1 MQQRCGRQKGDRRNT
16 DSSSQDEAMA
26 AAEHSKAIKNEH
38 KLDMDF
44 LSARSKHDSALAELK
59 AKEDALNATKRHT
72 LEQSQLLEVK
82 QKEVEEFRGKKAA
95 DDVGVSFLYSYTSL
109 LNLRKKTA
117 RKRGKTQTSHRKPRQ
132 GVRYLKASTG
142 MSICV
147 SLLWDLWCR
156 QQSCIPSMWC

>member
-1 MQQRCGRQKGDRRNT
+1 MQQRCGRQKGDRRDT
-16 DSSSQDEAMA
+16 DSSSSQDEAMA

-44 LSARSKHDSALAELK
+44 HSARSKHDSALAELK

-95 DDVGVSFLYSYTSL
+95 DDVKFLSYI
-109 LNLRKKTA
+109 
-117 RKRGKTQTSHRKPRQ
+117 HRP
-132 GVRYLKASTG
+132 
-142 MSICV
+142 I
-147 SLLWDLWCR
+147 D
-156 QQSCIPSMWC
+156 